1 MFLPKNASLKL
12 FLGPLLQFR
21 SLWLGPQGLK
31 SGSVR
36 SSWLSGSKLASSC
49 SGSFGRNKAK
59 VYPIAYKYCFHEDLS
74 SALAMEISRNFQI
87 QFGN

>member
-12 FLGPLLQFR
+12 FLGILLQSR
-21 SLWLGPQGLK
+21 SLWLGPQGPK
-31 SGSVR
+31 SGSV
-36 SSWLSGSKLASSC
+36 GSKLGSSW

-59 VYPIAYKYCFHEDLS
+59 VYPIAYKYSFHEDLS

-87 QFGN
+87 QFGNLLN